1 MDVERASD
9 QLDALIARRSR
20 ERSKANELAAM
31 WEASARRHQE
41 KLRRANA
48 ALWYAFYLGLA
59 EAHAKIAAGFEEK
72 AQALLDGDEGGR
84 SDRPL

>member
-20 ERSKANELAAM
+20 EREKANELAAM

-41 KLRRANA
+41 KVRRANA
-48 ALWYAFYLGLA
+48 ALWYSHFSALA
-59 EAHAKIAAGFEEK
+59 DSLRRSAEEFERR
-72 AQALLDGDEGGR
+72 AQELLHEDER
-84 SDRPL
+84 RPK